1 MNIDKLIRKLATE
14 MGLEVVRLTLGR
26 HQVDIHL
33 AIDNEFVHSTRFDS
47 FEIRPDR
54 LNESGLRALLRRDIE
69 AARESL
75 ISEWHFNRIRERD
88 PELTFL
94 TLGRACPLCAGA
106 HVSSTD
112 FSSWKFS
119 CNGKAGRVDHSM
131 PAHVW
136 DGRRVRIRRCPE
148 GHPIDCDC
156 EGAVA

>member
-1 MNIDKLIRKLATE
+1 MNIDKLIRKLAAE
-14 MGLEVVRLTLGR
+14 MGLEVVKLTLGR
-26 HQVDIHL
+26 YRVEML
-33 AIDNEFVHSTRFDS
+33 LSIDGELVQCTQFEST
-47 FEIRPDR
+47 EIRPDR

-69 AARESL
+69 ATRESL
-75 ISEWHFNRIRERD
+75 ISEWHFSRIRERD

-119 CNGKAGRVDHSM
+119 CNGNAGRVDHSM

-136 DGRRVRIRRCPE
+136 DGRRVRIRHCPE
-148 GHPIDCDC
+148 DHPIDCDC